1 MPTVDV
7 IDSKKKKVGTVD
19 LPNEVFGCKP
29 HGALVHEVVVM
40 QRACDR
46 QGTASTL
53 RRGEVSGS
61 GKKPWKQKHTGRARA
76 GSLRSPVWR
85 HGGTVFGPKPRS
97 YAFGMPRKKY
107 RAALQ
112 SALSAKVLEGNVVI
126 VSDLAIDEAKT
137 KLLAK
142 ALTQLGISGNTLLVV
157 GDASSNLVQAG
168 KNLSGLT
175 VLRPEELNV
184 YDIVRCHSIVIPQR
198 ELERVREVWS

>member
-29 HGALVHEVVVM
+29 HATLVHEVVVM

-112 SALSAKVLEGNVVI
+112 SALSAKVLEGNVVV
-126 VSDLAIDEAKT
+126 VSDLSINEAKT

-142 ALTQLGISGNTLLVV
+142 ALTQLGISGSTLLIV
-157 GDASSNLVQAG
+157 GDLGSHVVQAG
-168 KNLSGLT
+168 KNLSSVT
-175 VLRPEELNV
+175 VLRPEDLNV
-184 YDIVRCHSIVIPQR
+184 YDIVRCNSIVIPQR

>member
-7 IDSKKKKVGTVD
+7 IDSKRQKVGTVD

-29 HGALVHEVVVM
+29 HVTLVHEAVVM

-97 YAFGMPRKKY
+97 YAFGMPKKKY

-112 SALSAKVLEGNVVI
+112 SALSAKFLEGSVI
-126 VSDLAIDEAKT
+126 VLSDLTIEQAKT

-142 ALTQLGISGNTLLVV
+142 ALTQLGISGSTLLVI
-157 GDASSNLVQAG
+157 GDGRSEVVQAG
-168 KNLSGLT
+168 KNLSAVT

-184 YDIVRCHSIVIPQR
+184 YDIVRCRSVVIPQR
-198 ELERVREVWS
+198 ELDRVKEVWS

>member
-1 MPTVDV
+1 MPIVDV
-7 IDSKKKKVGTVD
+7 VDSKKKKVGSVE

-29 HGALVHEVVVM
+29 HGPLVHEAVVM

-97 YAFGMPRKKY
+97 YAFGMPKKKY

-112 SALSAKVLEGNVVI
+112 SALSAKLSEGNVVV
-126 VSDLAIDEAKT
+126 VSELAIAEAKT
-137 KLLAK
+137 KLLANVL
-142 ALTQLGISGNTLLVV
+142 AQLGISGSVLLVIA
-157 GDASSNLVQAG
+157 DPASNVVQAG
-168 KNLSGLT
+168 KNLPNVT

-184 YDIVRCHSIVIPQR
+184 YDVLRCNSLVIPQGD
-198 ELERVREVWS
+198 LERVKEVWS